1 VEDYLLAGVL
11 FCEHCGIRLLGNRTC
26 RTNIRRYSC
35 TSPRT
40 DGEHRRPRDGK
51 LAEVRSCPGLTRRA
65 DELEQATVRAVADL
79 ARSAEVQKMARDRL
93 QAAMDQKDGRLQE
106 ELAGVTKEIGR
117 VQQGFTR
124 LFAML
129 DDGKIKPE
137 EFEAENERRR
147 AEQQALENRRAHLE
161 AELAQRRSRLAE
173 LTAALE
179 LLRDFDR
186 LWDKMTM
193 GERKEL
199 LRRIDPHMTIRRE
212 DDQHVVTIRPGWT
225 KPIEITFV
233 CQPRTKSWT
242 PGPDAPLTRAQI
254 SLLLCWREGMDLNQI
269 AQARNIAMTTV
280 KWMSLE
286 IRKRLQVKD
295 LDEAVE
301 VVKDRL
307 DRCRQTVK
315 TEGRFNKRPA
325 QDPTVLSAPLM
336 AVLRL
341 MAEGKNGQ
349 EVAAGLGKDKSTIS
363 RQMRAICD
371 RLAVH
376 SREEAVA
383 RARELGLI

>member
-1 VEDYLLAGVL
+1 MTLVA
-11 FCEHCGIRLLGNRTC
+11 NRSW
-26 RTNIRRYSC
+26 RRNVQQYSC
-35 TSPRT
+35 HSLQT
-40 DGEHRRPRDGK
+40 DGEHRRRGEDGK
-51 LAEVRSCPGLTRRA
+51 LGDIRSCPGITRRA
-65 DELEQATVRAVADL
+65 DELEEAIVQAVRDL
-79 ARSAEVQKMARDRL
+79 ANSPAVQQMAQERL
-93 QAAMDQKDGRLQE
+93 QAAMDEKDTRLQE
-106 ELAGVTKEIGR
+106 ELAGVVKEIGR

-129 DDGKIKPE
+129 DEGKIE
-137 EFEAENERRR
+137 QNEFDAENQRRR
-147 AEQQALENRRAHLE
+147 AAQEALENRHAHLE
-161 AELAQRRSRLAE
+161 AELAQRRSRQAE
-173 LTAALE
+173 LAAALD

-212 DDQHVVTIRPGWT
+212 DDQHIVTIRPGWT

-233 CQPRTKSWT
+233 CRPRTKSWT
-242 PGPDAPLTRAQI
+242 PGPDAPLTRGQI
-254 SLLLCWREGMDLNQI
+254 SLLWCWREGLTLEEI
-269 AQARNIAMTTV
+269 AKARNIALTTV
-280 KWMSLE
+280 KWMRDA
-286 IRKRLQVKD
+286 IFKRLLVRD

-301 VVKDRL
+301 LVKDRL

-315 TEGRFNKRPA
+315 MEGRFNKRPA
-325 QDPTVLSAPLM
+325 QNPTVLSEPLM

-341 MAEGKNGQ
+341 MPEDMNGDQ
-349 EVAAGLGKDKSTIS
+349 IAAALKKDKSTIS
-363 RQMRAICD
+363 RQMTSVCN